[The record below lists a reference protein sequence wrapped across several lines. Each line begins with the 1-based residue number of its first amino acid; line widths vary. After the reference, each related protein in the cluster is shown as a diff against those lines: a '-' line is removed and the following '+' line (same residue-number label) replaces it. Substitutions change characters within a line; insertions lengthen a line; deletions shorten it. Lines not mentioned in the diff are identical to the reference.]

1 MAVCL
6 LRWLRISITGFWT
19 FLFFLFLFFF
29 LFLKS
34 LPPRI
39 HSSCSTVLL
48 SISRGT
54 DTSVFSKYSVSIRIV
69 RRRVVTSNS
78 VVRLRVEYLRQSS
91 FYSGHSFFF
100 LFTVISPVVWII
112 YGHPQGCPST
122 RYGHLSSGRPAVDW
136 RTCRWFIALL
146 TTGFSPRE
154 VVN

>member
-1 MAVCL
+1 MALAWSPPTYNYSTCNIL
-6 LRWLRISITGFWT
+6 YFCQSILY
-19 FLFFLFLFFF
+19 FLEFKVPRGRVSSSNVFFFSQKLGTLFFSFFLFLFFF

-78 VVRLRVEYLRQSS
+78 AVRLRVEYLRQSS

-100 LFTVISPVVWII
+100 LFTVISPVV
-112 YGHPQGCPST
+112 
-122 RYGHLSSGRPAVDW
+122 
-136 RTCRWFIALL
+136 
-146 TTGFSPRE
+146 
-154 VVN
+154 